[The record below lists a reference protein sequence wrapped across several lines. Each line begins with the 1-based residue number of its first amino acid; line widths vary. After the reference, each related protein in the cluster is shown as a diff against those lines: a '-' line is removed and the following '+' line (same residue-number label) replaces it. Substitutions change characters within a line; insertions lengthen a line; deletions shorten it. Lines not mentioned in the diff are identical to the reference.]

1 MSEPPTGPARLA
13 AVIGPIAAGTVW
25 VEVCVLFGS
34 GARDR
39 LGPESDVDVGW
50 LGTAPAD
57 GEAALRA
64 ALERALHRE
73 VHLVDL
79 GRAPDL
85 LRVEVARGGVVA
97 FERTPAVWTTFV
109 GDAIAR
115 WLDIAP
121 MIRACA
127 EGVRRHALGGSGSP
141 HG

>member
-1 MSEPPTGPARLA
+1 MTEPSTGPAGLV
-13 AVIGPIAAGTVW
+13 AVIGQVAAGTAW
-25 VEVCVLFGS
+25 VELSVLFGS

-50 LGTAPAD
+50 LGAAPAD
-57 GEAALRA
+57 GEVALRA

-85 LRVEVARGGVVA
+85 LRVEVARSGVVA
-97 FERTPAVWTTFV
+97 FERTPAAWTTFA

-127 EGVRRHALGGSGSP
+127 EGVRRHALGGSGGS

>member
-1 MSEPPTGPARLA
+1 MLDPATGPAGLA
-13 AVIGPIAAGTVW
+13 AVIGRVAAGTAW
-25 VEVCVLFGS
+25 VELCVLFGS

-50 LGTAPAD
+50 LGAPPAD

-64 ALERALHRE
+64 DLERALRRE

-85 LRVEVARGGVVA
+85 LRVEVARSGVVA
-97 FERTPAVWTTFV
+97 FERTPAAWTTFA
-109 GDAIAR
+109 GAAIAR

-127 EGVRRHALGGSGSP
+127 EGVRRRALAGSGTP